1 MKSIRYV
8 WELPAP
14 TRSSATITAIA
25 IASAPTASPR
35 ATVIPPSPPRS
46 AASYLGIVNS
56 ARSPLLHAQGTLGL
70 TGEELADERVLGVEE
85 LLGGAGLDDP
95 ALPQHRDVLGHAP
108 GARDV
113 VGDDDVGA
121 PVLLVDLLDELA
133 QEGGADGVE
142 PGVGLVEEDD
152 VGVEDE
158 RPGEAGPLAHPARQL
173 VGHLLVRAAQ
183 ADLG

>member
-1 MKSIRYV
+1 MPDSDVARTTAVVPSCSGAGAPFIFTVISAWLSSVRPILVIDPTRRPPTWTSSPFTSWPALRKSILYV
-8 WELPAP
+8 WDVPAP
-14 TRSSATITAIA
+14 IRSSATITAMA

-95 ALPQHRDVLGHAP
+95 ALPQDRDVLGHA
-108 GARDV
+108 
-113 VGDDDVGA
+113 
-121 PVLLVDLLDELA
+121 
-133 QEGGADGVE
+133 
-142 PGVGLVEEDD
+142 
-152 VGVEDE
+152 
-158 RPGEAGPLAHPARQL
+158 
-173 VGHLLVRAAQ
+173 
-183 ADLG
+183 